1 MLGSGLTAPSTHRS
15 SLRTRPG
22 PLPGSPRRTYAS
34 PGMPRG
40 GHWNSSH
47 PGSPLPPCC
56 VGRARL
62 SSTRRRGPRQS
73 ISGFIAYALCVAD
86 ETLTDANWLASEN
99 EKKERMNILT
109 CPKCY
114 VWEIEH
120 GLRMPLPQISAMYG
134 ANDLPGTMLSDH
146 IEEQLFKQLRED
158 RHEWA
163 IHDGKSFDEGKAK
176 KIVSAQSIWFDIL
189 KAQNCFCQNCQVSV
203 TYIPLC

>member
-1 MLGSGLTAPSTHRS
+1 MGVSI
-15 SLRTRPG
+15 
-22 PLPGSPRRTYAS
+22 
-34 PGMPRG
+34 G
-40 GHWNSSH
+40 G
-47 PGSPLPPCC
+47 GI
-56 VGRARL
+56 G
-62 SSTRRRGPRQS
+62 S
-73 ISGFIAYALCVAD
+73 ISDILD
-86 ETLTDANWLASEN
+86 ASELIAEN
-99 EKKERMNILT
+99 NILT

-146 IEEQLFKQLRED
+146 IEEQLFKQLREE

-189 KAQNCFCQNCQVSV
+189 KAQ
-203 TYIPLC
+203 